1 LESANNEQEKLLS
14 QLDLKKMA
22 LTNCLKRYID
32 AIEVQAQHQIV
43 ERTPFDRLFSAMPEQ
58 VRLDSPA
65 PLPPQMP
72 M

>member
-32 AIEVQAQHQIV
+32 AIEVQAQH
-43 ERTPFDRLFSAMPEQ
+43 
-58 VRLDSPA
+58 
-65 PLPPQMP
+65 
-72 M
+72 